1 MAENSLPLSDR
12 CVDFCLDHV
21 AKFSISGSC
30 VNLEIL
36 GSINWFAFLSWL
48 TTVYIHNNE
57 AFTLFLLTYFWAVEF
72 GFCSQFWHLEDSKKL
87 FMKIHIRLC
96 PIGIL
101 WSQILVTGM
110 VFLALQREIMSSS
123 CKIPWIHYNM

>member
-1 MAENSLPLSDR
+1 MKLCTLLLLIGLVSVLSLVASVGLPSNNEGKSYGGELTFSLR
-12 CVDFCLDHV
+12 SRVFTCVDFCLDHV

-57 AFTLFLLTYFWAVEF
+57 AFTLFLLICF
-72 GFCSQFWHLEDSKKL
+72 
-87 FMKIHIRLC
+87 
-96 PIGIL
+96 
-101 WSQILVTGM
+101 
-110 VFLALQREIMSSS
+110 
-123 CKIPWIHYNM
+123 